1 MEYWAKQPK
10 EQLQEQIKRLIHLR
24 DTLTQ
29 TYQQIHRMRLFLRG
43 KKRHTPRGAYPKEY
57 DGRYFW
63 NMEERFAYKI
73 EKLNREIKKLQTIL
87 EGKKDG

>member
-1 MEYWAKQPK
+1 MEYYAKQPK

-29 TYQQIHRMRLFLRG
+29 TYQQARRMRHFLRG

-63 NMEERFAYKI
+63 GIELRLAYKI
-73 EKLNREIKKLQTIL
+73 AKLNKEIETLQTIL
-87 EGKKDG
+87 EGR

>member
-1 MEYWAKQPK
+1 MEYYAKQPK

-29 TYQQIHRMRLFLRG
+29 AKQQAKKMRHFLRG
-43 KKRHTPRGAYPKEY
+43 KKKHSPRGAYPKEY

-63 NMEERFAYKI
+63 NMEVRLAYKI
-73 EKLNREIKKLQTIL
+73 AKLNKEITQLQTIL
-87 EGKKDG
+87 IGKKNG